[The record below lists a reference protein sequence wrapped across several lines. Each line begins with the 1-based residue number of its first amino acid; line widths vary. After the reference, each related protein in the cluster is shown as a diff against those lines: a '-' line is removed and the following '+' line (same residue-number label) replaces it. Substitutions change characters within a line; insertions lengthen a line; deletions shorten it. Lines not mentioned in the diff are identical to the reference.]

1 MLDSSYPAR
10 YNGRVRHKEVY
21 SCRRYIVIIKYADS
35 MFTISSTE
43 EEPGEEALFAWILSY
58 NRNQQADE
66 TDGRIHKN
74 G

>member
-21 SCRRYIVIIKYADS
+21 SCQRYIIIIEYADS
-35 MFTISSTE
+35 MFTLSSTKE
-43 EEPGEEALFAWILSY
+43 KPGEALLTWILSY

-66 TDGRIHKN
+66 TDGRIHKD